1 MLPAAICQVE
11 MFRPDLASL
20 EAQSSLFGNA
30 VLWTD
35 DCKGPFSKHSLVMVR
50 QQGRAGKRPHLV
62 LRGRVVS
69 DGAFLLSFYVDALL
83 DITVNRSQTSMN
95 K

>member
-1 MLPAAICQVE
+1 MLPAAIGQVE

-20 EAQSSLFGNA
+20 EAQSSLFGNS
-30 VLWTD
+30 VLWMD
-35 DCKGPFSKHSLVMVR
+35 DCKGLFSKHSLVMAR
-50 QQGRAGKRPHLV
+50 QQGRVGKRPHLV

-69 DGAFLLSFYVDALL
+69 DGAFLPSFHVDAL
-83 DITVNRSQTSMN
+83 DIRVNRSQTSVN